1 MNKPIFID
9 FGCGPNTKHLIRYRK
24 KGYYVISVDRS
35 EQDLYENTDIKDISY
50 YELVSDE
57 ISFFDITDLSK
68 KTNYPAD
75 VWNCGAV
82 MEHIEPDQID
92 PFL

>member
-35 EQDLYENTDIKDISY
+35 EQDLYEN
-50 YELVSDE
+50 SDMKN
-57 ISFFDITDLSK
+57 ICNNLCGVIRKPLFAADL
-68 KTNYPAD
+68 
-75 VWNCGAV
+75 
-82 MEHIEPDQID
+82 
-92 PFL
+92 L

>member
-50 YELVSDE
+50 Y
-57 ISFFDITDLSK
+57 
-68 KTNYPAD
+68 
-75 VWNCGAV
+75 
-82 MEHIEPDQID
+82 
-92 PFL
+92 